1 MLGSDQIL
9 RFPPTP
15 TLSLTSSPTMPP
27 QSSPVALP
35 SPLPEMEAKHYYRG
49 LPPSPP
55 LVARSSTTPLEESTV
70 KELRPVGNYAIK
82 EIWEG
87 SFSLKLFDILDSV
100 KVQWTSIDLVR
111 IGNIEETFAP
121 VVVWIGVRPASLS
134 GYDGLDV
141 ASKCKK
147 LLLEHDIADVDVE
160 IRESLCW

>member
-1 MLGSDQIL
+1 M
-9 RFPPTP
+9 
-15 TLSLTSSPTMPP
+15 
-27 QSSPVALP
+27 
-35 SPLPEMEAKHYYRG
+35 
-49 LPPSPP
+49 
-55 LVARSSTTPLEESTV
+55 VARSSTTPWEESTV
-70 KELRPVGNYAIK
+70 KELRPVGNHAIK

-87 SFSLKLFDILDSV
+87 SFSLKLLDSV

-134 GYDGLDV
+134 GYDGLDM